1 MIFQVENDCVFT
13 GCPLGAADERTY
25 LVVRSHI
32 VALASVG
39 ARQAQ
44 LRCGL
49 LIWLI
54 GYLCGYFEHAK
65 LSMLESGYA
74 MQIKSYSPTNQDLV
88 QRCLAGDAHAWE
100 ALVDR
105 YARLVR
111 SVPARHGLEQ
121 EDIKDVTQDV
131 FLALARYLHQLEDP
145 EAIGKWL
152 LVTARHRSWRVAQK
166 LAKERPI
173 AAADLSDA
181 EPVATTVPLLR
192 PNLGLSELTEL
203 WAQREFLSYGLQKLS
218 KRCQQLLYL
227 LFLDPE
233 QPAYEQICSC
243 LAIPKGSIGPTRKR
257 CLEQLRSILE
267 ELEGVHVS

>member
-1 MIFQVENDCVFT
+1 
-13 GCPLGAADERTY
+13 
-25 LVVRSHI
+25 
-32 VALASVG
+32 
-39 ARQAQ
+39 
-44 LRCGL
+44 
-49 LIWLI
+49 
-54 GYLCGYFEHAK
+54 
-65 LSMLESGYA
+65 
-74 MQIKSYSPTNQDLV
+74 MQIKFYSPTNQDLV
-88 QRCLAGDAHAWE
+88 RRCLVGDARAWE

-131 FLALARYLHQLEDP
+131 FLSLARHLHQLEDP
-145 EAIGKWL
+145 ETIGKWL

-166 LAKERPI
+166 LAKERPV
-173 AAADLSDA
+173 ATADLSDA
-181 EPVATTVPLLR
+181 ATGATTVQLFR
-192 PNLGLSELTEL
+192 PPLGLSELTEL
-203 WAQREFLSYGLQKLS
+203 WAQRELLSSGLQKLG

-267 ELEGVHVS
+267 ALESIHVS